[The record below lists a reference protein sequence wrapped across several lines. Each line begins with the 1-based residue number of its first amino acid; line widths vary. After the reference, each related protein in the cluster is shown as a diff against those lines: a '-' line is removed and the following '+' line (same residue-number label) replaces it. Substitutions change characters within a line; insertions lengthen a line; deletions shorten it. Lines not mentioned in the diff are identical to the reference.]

1 MRTLLTIV
9 LLFGVLPVYSQQN
22 MPLKEEEKEMVI
34 SKMKAFEEVEQALVI
49 DQKEI
54 EKVSLAL
61 IVTSDTSKDRAKEL
75 GKHFLRNAMMHIAD
89 ENKPVKKVGK
99 SKYNYMISVCTD
111 RDVIVMGTK
120 TPDEASITW

>member
-1 MRTLLTIV
+1 
-9 LLFGVLPVYSQQN
+9 
-22 MPLKEEEKEMVI
+22 MVI

-49 DQKEI
+49 DQKDI

-61 IVTSDTSKDRAKEL
+61 IVASDTSKERAKEL
-75 GKHFLRNAMMHIAD
+75 GKHFLQNAMIHIAD
-89 ENKPVKKVGK
+89 ENKPGKKVGK

-120 TPDEASITW
+120 TPEEAFITW